1 MPNYF
6 EIAKNIEAET
16 TTAEQREELKAFIA
30 GLVKYPCKIA
40 CKPNDGSID
49 IYVFSEKKKKVMDWL
64 ELQPSGAIGA
74 IFDLY
79 PDPDA
84 DSVSR
89 VDIACEKYNDSISV
103 TFEESD
109 DGSSGSSDSSDSSDS
124 GSGSSGSGSE
134 SSEEEEG
141 NKESASVPN
150 LKR

>member
-6 EIAKNIEAET
+6 DIAKNIEAES

-40 CKPNDGSID
+40 CKPNNASID
-49 IYVFSEKKKKVMDWL
+49 IYVFSEKKKKVTDWI
-64 ELQPSGAIGA
+64 ELQPSGAIGV

-103 TFEESD
+103 VFEES
-109 DGSSGSSDSSDSSDS
+109 DGSSGSSD
-124 GSGSSGSGSE
+124 
-134 SSEEEEG
+134 EEEDEDSDINSDG
-141 NKESASVPN
+141 LE
-150 LKR
+150 

>member
-16 TTAEQREELKAFIA
+16 TTAEQREELKSFIC

-49 IYVFSEKKKKVMDWL
+49 IYVFSEKKKKVTDWL

-89 VDIACEKYNDSISV
+89 VDIACETYNDSISV

-109 DGSSGSSDSSDSSDS
+109 GSSDGSGSSDSSD
-124 GSGSSGSGSE
+124 GSGSSD
-134 SSEEEEG
+134 SSASSDEEEG
-141 NKESASVPN
+141 NKASE
-150 LKR
+150 

>member
-6 EIAKNIEAET
+6 EIAKSIEAET
-16 TTAEQREELKAFIA
+16 TTDEQREELKAFIA

-109 DGSSGSSDSSDSSDS
+109 DGSSGSSDSSDSDS
-124 GSGSSGSGSE
+124 GSGSGSE

-141 NKESASVPN
+141 NKESASAPN

>member
-6 EIAKNIEAET
+6 DIAKNIEAES

-40 CKPNDGSID
+40 CKPNNASID
-49 IYVFSEKKKKVMDWL
+49 IYVFSEKKKKVTDWI
-64 ELQPSGAIGA
+64 ELQPSGAIGV

-103 TFEESD
+103 VFEES
-109 DGSSGSSDSSDSSDS
+109 DGSSGSSD
-124 GSGSSGSGSE
+124 
-134 SSEEEEG
+134 EEEDEDSDINSNG
-141 NKESASVPN
+141 LE
-150 LKR
+150 

>member
-16 TTAEQREELKAFIA
+16 TTDEQREELKAFIV

-49 IYVFSEKKKKVMDWL
+49 IYVFSEKKKKVTDWL

-109 DGSSGSSDSSDSSDS
+109 DGSSDSSDS
-124 GSGSSGSGSE
+124 GSGSSGSVSE
-134 SSEEEEG
+134 SSDEEEG
-141 NKESASVPN
+141 NKASE
-150 LKR
+150 

>member
-6 EIAKNIEAET
+6 EIAKNIEAES

-40 CKPNDGSID
+40 CKPNNASID
-49 IYVFSEKKKKVMDWL
+49 IYVFSEKKKKVTDWI
-64 ELQPSGAIGA
+64 ELQPSGAIGV

-109 DGSSGSSDSSDSSDS
+109 DGSSGSGSNS
-124 GSGSSGSGSE
+124 GSGSSVSGSE

-141 NKESASVPN
+141 NKAS
-150 LKR
+150 K

>member
-16 TTAEQREELKAFIA
+16 TTDEQREELKSFIC

-49 IYVFSEKKKKVMDWL
+49 IYVFSEKKKKVTDWL

-109 DGSSGSSDSSDSSDS
+109 DGSSDSSDS
-124 GSGSSGSGSE
+124 GSGSSGSVSE
-134 SSEEEEG
+134 SSDEEEG
-141 NKESASVPN
+141 NKASE
-150 LKR
+150 